1 VQAADV
7 SRELLQTLES
17 REVIELRAPDE
28 IRALSLRIFDR
39 SFAVTYVLEAAAIL
53 IGMIGVAATFSSQAM
68 ARSREFGMLRHIGV
82 TRGQILRVLALEG
95 ALATVNAIVV
105 GLLAG
110 LVIAL
115 VLIRVINPQSFHWS
129 MQLIV
134 PFGLIAGLIV
144 ALLAC
149 ATGTAA
155 IAGRRAISTSPLRAV
170 HEDW

>member
-1 VQAADV
+1 
-7 SRELLQTLES
+7 
-17 REVIELRAPDE
+17 VIELRAPAE

-95 ALATVNAIVV
+95 ALATLNAILV

-115 VLIRVINPQSFHWS
+115 VLIRVVNPQSFHWS

-134 PFGLIAGLIV
+134 PLGLIAGLIA
-144 ALLAC
+144 ALLVC

-155 IAGRRAISTSPLRAV
+155 IAGRRATGSSPLRAV

>member
-1 VQAADV
+1 M

-17 REVIELRAPDE
+17 REVIELRAPAE

-95 ALATVNAIVV
+95 TLATLNAILV

-134 PFGLIAGLIV
+134 PL
-144 ALLAC
+144 
-149 ATGTAA
+149 
-155 IAGRRAISTSPLRAV
+155 
-170 HEDW
+170 